1 MILIIKLS
9 GKVLEETQLRLS
21 LCGQIAQ
28 LAQEGHRLLIVHGGG
43 KQLTALSERLGIPI
57 VQHQGRRVTDEAT
70 LELATMVFSAIN
82 CNLVSSLIA
91 WGLPA
96 IGISAFDAKLT
107 SCRRRP
113 PIPVTT
119 TESTGHQ
126 SVQSIDFG
134 LVGEIKQIDVSVLSR
149 LWESALFPVVSCL
162 GADDSGQILN
172 INADTL
178 AAELAVA
185 LQATR
190 LISVSDVEG
199 IYLDMDDPSSRLA
212 ELSAAQARKYLSEG
226 RFTDGMAPKI
236 EAALQVLERGVGS
249 VQILSGLRENALLQ
263 GLMGKAGTLLTKV
276 DQVGGAAAKCQR
288 IATGQEGN
296 RLARRPKLS
305 KGAR

>member
-9 GKVLEETQLRLS
+9 GKVLEERQLRLS
-21 LCGQIAQ
+21 LCGQIAE

-43 KQLTALSERLGIPI
+43 KQLTVLSERLGIPI

-82 CNLVSSLIA
+82 CNLVSGLIA
-91 WGLPA
+91 SGLPA
-96 IGISAFDAKLT
+96 IGISAFDGKLT

-149 LWESALFPVVSCL
+149 LWESGLFPVVSCL

-185 LQATR
+185 LQAAR

-226 RFTDGMAPKI
+226 CFTDGMAPKI

-263 GLMGKAGTLLTKV
+263 GLMGKAGTLLTKGV
-276 DQVGGAAAKCQR
+276 TA
-288 IATGQEGN
+288 
-296 RLARRPKLS
+296 
-305 KGAR
+305 